1 MKYYTTWIKVK
12 NMLSERNQK
21 QKYILYESIFIV
33 VVEYTKLIYDNNIR
47 TVIVSGVNKG
57 TDIF

>member
-33 VVEYTKLIYDNNIR
+33 VVEYAKLIYDNIR

-57 TDIF
+57 TDFF